1 MATKTAEAEVTLDEL
16 VEVVRTGQP
25 SHGIGK
31 MRALATLQQA
41 RSATASTAL
50 MDVASDAGEE
60 PRFRHMATM
69 GLYEL
74 GGTRGAERLQ
84 ALAEQPDLPRV
95 ADIALGLGR
104 IGTAQQMATLERL
117 AELGGRQD
125 KPRIDFATTLLA
137 YRLGVPG
144 HEVRAVPTTQMQDL
158 GRKRARAIEVGKAG
172 SRDVRLALGA
182 LDVEPLD
189 VELTSERAARL
200 ECGPN
205 SFVWLWSDAVR
216 RRGLASLAVRKDVV
230 GVLFRRRQFKEGFA
244 LSALGLATPRRTDS
258 HISIHR
264 ASDGRIM
271 YDGSLAPD
279 GSLQLRARDHPG
291 LAAVDIR
298 ASLTENLAVEVTTAR
313 SAELVPRAKTP
324 KPAAASAPTR
334 PTRVR

>member
-1 MATKTAEAEVTLDEL
+1 MATKTAETEVTVAEL
-16 VEVVRTGQP
+16 VEVVRTGEP

-31 MRALATLQQA
+31 MRALATLQRA
-41 RSATASTAL
+41 GTPTASAAL

-74 GGTRGAERLQ
+74 GGKQGAERLQ
-84 ALAEQPDLPRV
+84 ALAEQPDLPRP

-117 AELGGRQD
+117 SEVSGRQD
-125 KPRIDFATTLLA
+125 RPRIDFAASLLA
-137 YRLGVPG
+137 YRLGLAG
-144 HEVRAVPTTQMQDL
+144 HEVRAVPANQLQDL

-172 SRDVRLALGA
+172 RKDIGLALGA
-182 LDVEPLD
+182 LEAEPLG

-205 SFVWLWSDAVR
+205 TFVWLWSEAVR
-216 RRGLASLAVRKDVV
+216 RGGLASLGDHKDVM
-230 GVLFRRRQFKEGFA
+230 GVLFRQRQFKAGFA
-244 LSALGLATPRRTDS
+244 ISAVALATPRRGDS
-258 HISIHR
+258 HISVHR

-279 GSLQLRARDHPG
+279 GSLQLRARQHPG

-298 ASLTENLAVEVTTAR
+298 ANLAESLAFEVTSAR
-313 SAELVPRAKTP
+313 SAVLVPKAKTP
-324 KPAAASAPTR
+324 KAAGVPTR
-334 PTRVR
+334 RARVG